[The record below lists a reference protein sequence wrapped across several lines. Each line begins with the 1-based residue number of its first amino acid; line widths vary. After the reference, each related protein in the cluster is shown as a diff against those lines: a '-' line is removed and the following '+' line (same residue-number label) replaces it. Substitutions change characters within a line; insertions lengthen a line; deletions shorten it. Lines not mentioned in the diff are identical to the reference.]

1 MANTSKYTWRSPQFL
16 DLSDSKLTWYDMILP
31 DDQIISN
38 PHADPQVPHSS
49 EHWPLRLEQL
59 SYCWSIERHGGW
71 SGGDFTNTLHD
82 RTRRY
87 WILRFQPGTSGPQP
101 HWIFDG
107 FWWFLWDETHET
119 QSVFLHPAIGTRRVL
134 GVSTNRH
141 QARPMEWWWQE
152 GKLNVQFCWKLLEI
166 RPRNVKQ
173 SMVI

>member
-87 WILRFQPGTSGPQP
+87 WILRFQPGTSGPQSP
-101 HWIFDG
+101 IEFLMVFDG
-107 FWWFLWDETHET
+107 FYGMKLMKLK
-119 QSVFLHPAIGTRRVL
+119 VFFCTLPLVSQLIATRLVRWNDDDKKASWTSNSAGSCWRYGLEMWSKVWL
-134 GVSTNRH
+134 Y
-141 QARPMEWWWQE
+141 
-152 GKLNVQFCWKLLEI
+152 NVI
-166 RPRNVKQ
+166 
-173 SMVI
+173 